1 MTELNLSKANAN
13 RDKRKEAMAEYNKL
27 SKAIN
32 EFSEEGFTYF
42 VRCGCGARFCQDI
55 FPDAKEFRNL
65 LLNMRDRYDLEI
77 STLDKEFAEL

>member
-13 RDKRKEAMAEYNKL
+13 RDKRKEAMAEYKKL

-32 EFSEEGFTYF
+32 EFSKQGFKYF
-42 VRCGCGARFCQDI
+42 VRCGCESYYDI
-55 FPDAKEFRNL
+55 FPDTNEFRNL